1 MYYALMFLFS
11 LLVVALVLLLEH
23 RGDPQ
28 LLEREYRGNLPPR
41 RKPAPRKFAA

>member
-11 LLVVALVLLLEH
+11 LLVVALVLFFEP

-28 LLEREYRGNLPPR
+28 LLEREYKGHLSPR
-41 RKPAPRKFAA
+41 QKPRPGKYAA